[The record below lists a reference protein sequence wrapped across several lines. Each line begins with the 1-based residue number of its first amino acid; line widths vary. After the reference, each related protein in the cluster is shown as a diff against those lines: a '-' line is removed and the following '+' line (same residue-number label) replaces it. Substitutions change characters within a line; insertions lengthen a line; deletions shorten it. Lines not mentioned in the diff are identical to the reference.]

1 MRYSWHKLASKTC
14 AVISVAVLLLASQG
28 ALAANNTSITTDTN
42 VQLTGSG
49 LTVTLAAGS
58 TLVSF
63 SAGST
68 TLTLNLDPTSNVTVK
83 SANLYTLTNSLSLP
97 TQCSGTSYSYVDFT
111 STSTQAVIDRKS
123 TRLNSSHLGI

>member
-1 MRYSWHKLASKTC
+1 MRFTRLKPASKIC
-14 AVISVAVLLLASQG
+14 AAIAVMALLASSR
-28 ALAANNTSITTDTN
+28 AVYAANNISIPTDIAI
-42 VQLTGSG
+42 QLTGSG
-49 LTVTLAAGS
+49 LTVTLAAAS

-111 STSTQAVIDRKS
+111 STSTQAVIV
-123 TRLNSSHLGI
+123 